1 MAKGIGMGLG
11 MGIGRA
17 MGMGNGCREEKHPL
31 NAFLSHAESWHS
43 HGHRDTFIAYAAQ
56 WTKEVKGIQI
66 LKENMDI

>member
-1 MAKGIGMGLG
+1 
-11 MGIGRA
+11 

-66 LKENMDI
+66 LKGNMEI